1 MTLETV
7 IKLQCRDTAHAIGLF
22 DRGTLEVG
30 MRADLNIFDHDSMKI
45 NAPYY
50 VNDLPAKAPR
60 WMQTVSGIK
69 RTLVRGVT
77 TFIDGQHTGAL
88 PGSLV
93 RNPYYW
99 KDGVRGVQNTDTVFD
114 DPVRAEILANVADV
128 LAAER
133 KLLSPSTSMDA
144 ALDRTME
151 EGATGP
157 THMSRM
163 AREMDTEAQQE
174 AKYKRFL
181 DSPLAT
187 TLSADKGEE
196 EDGEKQKSKL

>member
-1 MTLETV
+1 MNLTASMTDYQFGV
-7 IKLQCRDTAHAIGLF
+7 HAPTSALHSIDSTSLF
-22 DRGTLEVG
+22 
-30 MRADLNIFDHDSMKI
+30 AAFSSIIAF
-45 NAPYY
+45 
-50 VNDLPAKAPR
+50 
-60 WMQTVSGIK
+60 
-69 RTLVRGVT
+69 
-77 TFIDGQHTGAL
+77 
-88 PGSLV
+88 SLSPL
-93 RNPYYW
+93 RSAAN
-99 KDGVRGVQNTDTVFD
+99 KT
-114 DPVRAEILANVADV
+114 ANVVDV

-144 ALDRTME
+144 ALDRTMD

-157 THMSRM
+157 THMSHM